1 MPILK
6 NKIAWGFGASLCLPS
21 RFLCVVYVLV
31 IFFVFP
37 HFSFA
42 YSMQTEP
49 KCARFFVKNPYP
61 CPRAMP
67 PPRSTLPHEIRRKK
81 HPASSF
87 PFTYLLLAFLHRA
100 TRAAQ
105 KREKIKIKTKYLHIR
120 NIILRS
126 EFPFWS
132 NPRTIKYSGSSTSRQ
147 GILYKKA
154 MALHL
159 KGDA

>member
-49 KCARFFVKNPYP
+49 KCARFSVKNPYP
-61 CPRAMP
+61 VSESHAAPAEHSASRNPQEKASCFKLPIYLSSTRFP
-67 PPRSTLPHEIRRKK
+67 PPGYE
-81 HPASSF
+81 
-87 PFTYLLLAFLHRA
+87 
-100 TRAAQ
+100 
-105 KREKIKIKTKYLHIR
+105 
-120 NIILRS
+120 
-126 EFPFWS
+126 
-132 NPRTIKYSGSSTSRQ
+132 SGS
-147 GILYKKA
+147 KA
-154 MALHL
+154 GKNKDQNKVSAHQ
-159 KGDA
+159 KYNFAF